1 MSNTFLSAC
10 LCLLFIKEMGLAGL
24 SSYIYLETISVCEL
38 FWTIN
43 LLRGVIMGWEC
54 LYIKKPKLTNQTDKQ
69 IAAVGVRGEN
79 SKSTS

>member
-1 MSNTFLSAC
+1 MT
-10 LCLLFIKEMGLAGL
+10 AGDR
-24 SSYIYLETISVCEL
+24 
-38 FWTIN
+38 TIN

>member
-10 LCLLFIKEMGLAGL
+10 LYLLFIKETGLAGL
-24 SSYIYLETISVCEL
+24 SSYIYLKTISVCEL